1 MSYTITSLSN
11 ERVKQ
16 VRRLQ
21 VDRRYRAREGLFV
34 VEGTRW
40 LADAVQQQAAPLA
53 LFYTDDWRRQTGHE
67 QILQQID
74 PAVQAVVSDE
84 VLAAMSDTET
94 PAGVVAVLPIHPR
107 PLPAQ
112 PGLLLILD
120 EIRDPGNL
128 GTMLRTAA
136 AAGVDGVLLSPGCV
150 DPYNP
155 KVVRAGMGA
164 HLRLSLHQRA
174 WAEIA
179 EACRGLQVWLA
190 AAEGALPYTE
200 VNWRQPSALIVGSE
214 ARGAGEEA
222 GALADGAVYIPMFAA
237 TESLNAAV
245 AAGVILFEAVRQRL

>member
-1 MSYTITSLSN
+1 MSYMITSLN
-11 ERVKQ
+11 NDKVKQ

-21 VDRRYRAREGLFV
+21 ADRRYRAREGAFV

-40 LADAVQQQAAPLA
+40 LADAVQQQVTPLA
-53 LFYTDDWRRQTGHE
+53 LFYTADWREQAGHAE
-67 QILQQID
+67 ILHQID
-74 PAVQAVVSDE
+74 IAVQAVSDE
-84 VLAAMSDTET
+84 VMAAMSDTET
-94 PAGVVAVLPIHPR
+94 PSGVLAILPLRSR

-112 PGLLLILD
+112 PELLLILD

-164 HLRLSLHQRA
+164 HLRLPLHQQD
-174 WAEIA
+174 WPEIA
-179 EACRGLQVWLA
+179 EASRGLQVWLA
-190 AAEGALPYTE
+190 TADGTLPYTT

-214 ARGAGEEA
+214 AHGAGRA
-222 GALADGAVYIPMFAA
+222 AAALANGAIYIPMYAA

-245 AAGVILFEAVRQRL
+245 AAGIILFEAARQRA

>member
-1 MSYTITSLSN
+1 MSCMITSLN
-11 ERVKQ
+11 NDKVKH

-21 VDRRYRAREGLFV
+21 ADRRYRAREGAFV

-40 LADAVQQQAAPLA
+40 LADAVQQQVTPLA
-53 LFYTDDWRRQTGHE
+53 LFYTTEWRAQAGHAE
-67 QILQQID
+67 ILHQID
-74 PAVQAVVSDE
+74 TAVQAVSDE
-84 VLAAMSDTET
+84 VMAAMSDTET
-94 PAGVVAVLPIHPR
+94 PSGVLAILPMR
-107 PLPAQ
+107 SLPLPTQ

-155 KVVRAGMGA
+155 KAVRAGMGA
-164 HLRLSLHQRA
+164 HLRLPVYQQD
-174 WAEIA
+174 WPEIA
-179 EACRGLQVWLA
+179 EASRGLQVWLA
-190 AAEGALPYTE
+190 TAEGTLPYTA

-214 ARGAGEEA
+214 AHGAGRA
-222 GALADGAVYIPMFAA
+222 AAALASGAIYIPMYAA

-245 AAGVILFEAVRQRL
+245 AAGVILFEAARQRA